1 MVCEASHKADK
12 LIRITL
18 ETEHGR
24 INDILISGDFFY
36 EPANTLGKLE
46 EELKGLKIKKKVL
59 TNKIQNFFEKENV
72 QVAGVTA
79 KDFVEA
85 IIRAQAKVKR

>member
-1 MVCEASHKADK
+1 MVCEASHKAEK

-18 ETEHGR
+18 ETVDGR

-36 EPANTLGKLE
+36 EPEYALGELEDELRGMKIRKKL
-46 EELKGLKIKKKVL
+46 LTAKIEK
-59 TNKIQNFFEKENV
+59 FFEKKGV
-72 QVAGVTA
+72 HLAGVTD

-85 IIRAQAKVKR
+85 ILRAQSRVKR